1 MIDWSAARTLRFTGA
16 PDMARYPALAA
27 VLETARS
34 GSAGAMIGL
43 SAADEIAVERFLR
56 GEIRF
61 TDIAPLLRRGAAAGA
76 KATETAEPTLHEI
89 LAIDRTV
96 RDTFAAEPALS

>member
-1 MIDWSAARTLRFTGA
+1 M
-16 PDMARYPALAA
+16 
-27 VLETARS
+27 V
-34 GSAGAMIGL
+34 GL

-61 TDIAPLLRRGAAAGA
+61 TEIAPLLRRGAAAGG
-76 KATETAEPTLHEI
+76 KASETASPSLQEI

-96 RDTFAAEPALS
+96 RDALAAEPALS